1 MQSNPLMS
9 VHIETLSLLACH
21 QQHLKAP
28 LYEAIEKE
36 LSERYANCL
45 RIWKSTFLKQKPEPF
60 VPFRYER
67 IPLILA
73 TLVAQRSASPILLM
87 DPVLI
92 GRGSIGWYVDAS
104 RRPNTQGEVS
114 LRMKYID
121 YEDRLVNKY
130 ATPYASV
137 GLFTE
142 ADQRKLDAMSGQCSV
157 EMILGDEVTLKL
169 RLTQDVRSELFLK
182 SCRSGSKVM
191 GAIVE
196 LTESGE
202 RKEIQRFNLRRV
214 SKSATEVVLRVSPEV
229 VMYLMASD
237 PSAFLE
243 LSAGKAKMVSPM
255 CSVDSGA
262 LPAMLYQVDGE
273 GDDLYID
280 ISMELFKALQK
291 TYPWLWCRNLAGLAA
306 LWQKGSC
313 GSIA

>member
-21 QQHLKAP
+21 QKHLKEP
-28 LYEAIEKE
+28 LYEAMEKE

-73 TLVAQRSASPILLM
+73 TLVAQRSTSPILLM
-87 DPVLI
+87 DPVLM
-92 GRGSIGWYVDAS
+92 GRASIGWYVDTI
-104 RRPNTQGEVS
+104 RRRNAQSEVS

-121 YEDRLVNKY
+121 YEDQLVNKY

-142 ADQRKLDAMSGQCSV
+142 ADQRKLDALSGPCSV
-157 EMILGDEVTLKL
+157 EMMVGEEVTLKL
-169 RLTQDVRSELFLK
+169 KLTQDARSELFLK
-182 SCRSGSKVM
+182 SLRSGSQVM
-191 GAIVE
+191 GAIIE
-196 LTESGE
+196 LSERGE
-202 RKEIQRFNLRRV
+202 RQELQRFNLRRV